1 MKPTP
6 KTSAP
11 PPKRPAAPAL
21 DAATLGRRHLRFGW
35 WSLLVFLSLGIVL
48 ESMHAFKMSWYL
60 GVSNET
66 RRLMLTL
73 AHAHGTLLAL
83 VNLGFA
89 VTLPVLSSWE
99 PRVRNFA
106 GACLLAAS
114 LLIPAGF
121 FLGGFGFHAGDPG
134 LGIFLVPPGAICL
147 LVAVFLTA
155 TAFRSK
161 RTR

>member
-1 MKPTP
+1 MKQPS

-11 PPKRPAAPAL
+11 PLKRPPAP
-21 DAATLGRRHLRFGW
+21 DAATLSRRHLRFGW

-48 ESMHAFKMSWYL
+48 ESMHAFKFAWYL

-89 VTLPVLSSWE
+89 ATLPAFSNWE
-99 PRVRNFA
+99 PRVRAFA

-114 LLIPAGF
+114 LLIPSGF
-121 FLGGFGFHAGDPG
+121 FLGGFEFHAGDPG
-134 LGIFLVPPGAICL
+134 LGIFLVPPGAVCL

-155 TAFRSK
+155 AASRSM
-161 RTR
+161 RAS

>member
-6 KTSAP
+6 APKSTVVSA
-11 PPKRPAAPAL
+11 A
-21 DAATLGRRHLRFGW
+21 DAATLARRHLRFGW

-48 ESMHAFKMSWYL
+48 ESLHAFKVSWYL
-60 GVSNET
+60 NVSNET

-83 VNLGFA
+83 VNMGFA
-89 VTLPVLSSWE
+89 VTLPSIATWE
-99 PRVRNFA
+99 PKVRRFA

-121 FLGGFGFHAGDPG
+121 FLGGLGFNAGDPG
-134 LGIFLVPPGAICL
+134 LGILLVPAGAVCL

-155 TAFRSK
+155 AAFRLGA
-161 RTR
+161 RTAKG